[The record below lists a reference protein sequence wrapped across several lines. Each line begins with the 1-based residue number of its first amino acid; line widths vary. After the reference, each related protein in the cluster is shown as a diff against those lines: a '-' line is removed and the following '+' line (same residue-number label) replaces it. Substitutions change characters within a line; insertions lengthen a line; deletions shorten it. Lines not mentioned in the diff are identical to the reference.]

1 MKHKLLRRVLASVMA
16 LLLIIGLL
24 PTTFAG
30 GGIKV
35 SADDG
40 NYTTVEYVFESKN
53 LTPFAAKAK
62 ADGETELAG
71 TDNYFT
77 LVYSAKTKVDGSSK
91 TFDDAYASEQRV
103 NFGGAC
109 SARCGRSQR
118 TGAAAAAELS

>member
-16 LLLIIGLL
+16 LLLVIGLL

-30 GGIKV
+30 GGIEV

-91 TFDDAYASEQRV
+91 IGRASCRERV
-103 NFGGAC
+103 
-109 SARCGRSQR
+109 
-118 TGAAAAAELS
+118 